1 MVVHGE
7 AGDVAVKEK
16 DLKFEIVLSSFRT
29 PNHVNFLS
37 HFRFFALW
45 TGNNRT
51 TTTIHTTLL
60 TPGTTDG
67 DLLRVRL
74 GNGETAMTK
83 MGPNDAEHVVWAL
96 GKCFFF
102 FVFF

>member
-1 MVVHGE
+1 MVE

-37 HFRFFALW
+37 PFRFFALW
-45 TGNNRT
+45 TGNNKA
-51 TTTIHTTLL
+51 TTTIHTTLP

-74 GNGETAMTK
+74 GNGKMAMTK
-83 MGPNDAEHVVWAL
+83 MGPNNAEHVCAL

-102 FVFF
+102 FVFFDN